1 VPFHSTPSARH
12 ERCELAHLLDECAR
26 AQELGQSERAFCRQ
40 AGIARSTLRD
50 AAEREVFLDASE
62 GTVAFFTS
70 PEGDALLRRLV
81 FAAHVVMTL
90 VGCGGI
96 DLVCGFLRL
105 SGLSAFVA
113 SSYGTQHRLNAEIQ
127 RQVVAFGQAE
137 QQRLGAAMPAKK
149 IWLCEDE
156 TFFPRMLLVAIDALS
171 GFLLVE
177 RFAER
182 RDGASWDQ
190 AVADGLRGLPVEVVG
205 VTSDLAKGIVRHVQT
220 GLGLA
225 QTPDLFHV
233 EHDVLGVCGPPLA
246 SRVRQLERA
255 ARDATEAHGEP
266 GALGASLAEA
276 RAQHQA
282 LLAAVEGLSEAT
294 HPYELTTGQARRG
307 EVVEAE
313 LRERLDEAQAV
324 ADEAALSH
332 ASHKGIGKARR
343 AVAAMAATVE
353 AFHGRIDTEV
363 QALGLPAAL
372 EAALRERVLPA
383 LYLQAVATRSRESD
397 RRQALTDQAR
407 RLMAPLSDEAT
418 SPLMELSEAAVAHL
432 LEQGRGWVALYVRAS
447 SCVEGRNGQLS
458 LRHHSLHTLGE
469 TKLAALTVMHNFWS
483 RRDDGTT
490 AAERFFEQKPCDLF
504 EWLLDVLPDL
514 PWPAQRRPRIAPSPL
529 LN

>member
-1 VPFHSTPSARH
+1 MPASCTPSPRH
-12 ERCELAHLLDECAR
+12 DRCEIALLLTER
-26 AQELGQSERAFCRQ
+26 AQALAQGQTERAFCRE
-40 AGIARSTLRD
+40 AGVARSTLRTQVERQ
-50 AAEREVFLDASE
+50 ALAEAPPEVA
-62 GTVAFFTS
+62 AFFATAA
-70 PEGDALLRRLV
+70 GQMVLRRIV
-81 FAAHVVMTL
+81 VAAHVVMTL
-90 VGCGGI
+90 LGCCGI
-96 DLVCGFLRL
+96 ELVCTFLRVSHL
-105 SGLSAFVA
+105 AAFVA
-113 SSYGTQHRLNAEIQ
+113 PSFGAQHRLNLRLQ
-127 RQVVAFGQAE
+127 QQVAAFGQAE
-137 QQRLGAAMPAKK
+137 RERLGAAMPRKK
-149 IWLCEDE
+149 LWLCEDE

-246 SRVRQLERA
+246 SRVRQLEQA
-255 ARDATEAHGEP
+255 ARDATEAHDEP
-266 GALGASLAEA
+266 GALGAALAEA
-276 RAQHQA
+276 REQHQA

-313 LRERLDEAQAV
+313 LREMLDEAQAV
-324 ADEAALSH
+324 ADEAALSP

-353 AFHGRIDTEV
+353 AFHGRIDAEV

-383 LYLQAVATRSRESD
+383 LYLQAVAARSRESD
-397 RRQALTDQAR
+397 RRQALTDRAR

-483 RRDDGTT
+483 QRDDGTT

-514 PWPAQRRPRIAPSPL
+514 PWPAQKRPRVAPSPL